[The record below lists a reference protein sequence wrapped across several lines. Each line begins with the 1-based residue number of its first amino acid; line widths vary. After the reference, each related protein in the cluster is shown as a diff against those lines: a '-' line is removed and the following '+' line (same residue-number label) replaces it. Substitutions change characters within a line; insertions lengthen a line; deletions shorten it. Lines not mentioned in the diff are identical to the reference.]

1 MLNVPREG
9 LEERMKEKL
18 DSKLLSVRE
27 ARMYFP
33 VYVGSL
39 TKRKIGD
46 IRAVDGVSV
55 DVERSST
62 LGVVG
67 ESGSGKT
74 TLTKL
79 MLGVYR
85 PTSGNVFF
93 EGIDIARAGS
103 KEIREIRKKIGV
115 ILQDP
120 ISSLDPRMK
129 VYEIVSEPLDINTD
143 MSKEEKLEKVTKMI
157 ERVGLKQEDIF
168 KYPSHFSG
176 GQRQRIAIARSLVL
190 DPELV
195 IADEPVSSLDVTVQ
209 SRILNLLKK
218 VQRERKISF
227 VFVSH
232 DLNVVR
238 WMSDEVVV
246 MYLGKVVE
254 QGPADTVYSK
264 PLHPYTVALLS
275 SIPTLEQGKTGKFRS
290 AGEPPSPLSP
300 PSGCRF
306 RTRCPFATDLCVKE
320 EPKLINVGDN
330 HYVACHFYD
339 KIEDF
344 LKDG

>member
-1 MLNVPREG
+1 MPDVSREG
-9 LEERMKEKL
+9 LEGKMKEEPNL
-18 DSKLLSVRE
+18 KLLSVRE
-27 ARMYFP
+27 VRMYFP
-33 VYVGSL
+33 VYVGSIV
-39 TKRKIGD
+39 KRKIGE
-46 IRAVDGVSV
+46 IHAVDGISV
-55 DVERSST
+55 DVEESST

-93 EGIDIARAGS
+93 EGIDIARASS
-103 KEIREIRKKIGV
+103 KEIRDIRKKTGV

-129 VYEIVSEPLDINTD
+129 VYDIISEPLDINTD
-143 MSKEEKLEKVTKMI
+143 MSKEEKLEKVTKLI
-157 ERVGLKQEDIF
+157 ERVGLKHEDIF
-168 KYPSHFSG
+168 KYPSQFSG

-218 VQRERKISF
+218 IQSERKISF

-238 WMSDEVVV
+238 WISDVVVV

-254 QGPADTVYSK
+254 QGPADTVYSR

-275 SIPTLEQGKTGKFRS
+275 ATPTLEQTKRGKFRL

-306 RTRCPFATDLCVKE
+306 RTRCPFAKDLCAKE
-320 EPKLINVGDN
+320 EPKLIDVGDN
-330 HYVACHFYD
+330 HHVACHFYD

-344 LKDG
+344 FKVG